1 MDECR
6 NPVMFSFAPNKSGFG
21 AALVV
26 GEQVGTLLGYQIEDE
41 VTISKA
47 MNAIGRS
54 GKAEWRAGP
63 TK

>member
-1 MDECR
+1 
-6 NPVMFSFAPNKSGFG
+6 MFSFAPNKSGFG